1 MSKLNDVFNKTKNVS
16 LVLCIFGFVFLG
28 VDDCKAQDSTNYIL
42 SETYLS
48 KSSKIQQY
56 EFSMV

>member
-28 VDDCKAQDSTNYIL
+28 VDDCKA
-42 SETYLS
+42 
-48 KSSKIQQY
+48 
-56 EFSMV
+56 